1 MAKKLLRRKAA
12 TADKQ
17 TVNFMNIIFTVIVG
31 AIALGAGL
39 FGIFTD
45 IKDIS
50 TLALIAGNV
59 ILAIAVV
66 EFINMLRTGH
76 KGSEFVFSLMRAGT
90 GVLIA
95 VLLIIN
101 YNQNMTWP
109 LVLLSIYAIGRGIL
123 DVLTA
128 LLFKKDKTEKTMW
141 IFCGGA
147 GCILGIITLNAGGFA
162 DKTAFFRIFC
172 TYLAAYG
179 ITALISSAYVVKAKK

>member
-12 TADKQ
+12 ITDKQ
-17 TVNFMNIIFTVIVG
+17 TANFVNIIFTIIVG
-31 AIALGAGL
+31 VITLGGGL
-39 FGIFTD
+39 FGVFTN
-45 IKDIS
+45 IKDIP
-50 TLALIAGNV
+50 TLTLIAGIV

-128 LLFKKDKTEKTMW
+128 LLFEKDKTKKTMW
-141 IFCGGA
+141 VFCGGA
-147 GCILGIITLNAGGFA
+147 GCVLGIITLNAGGFA

-179 ITALISSAYVVKAKK
+179 ITALISSAYALKAKK

>member
-1 MAKKLLRRKAA
+1 MAKKLLRRKTA

-179 ITALISSAYVVKAKK
+179 ITALISSTYVLKAKK